1 MRDKRARLHPIVSNG
16 TLGLRSSREMRYL
29 LLKIFALS
37 HIALFILCYL
47 VLYHFLLSMFEL
59 AIASLFWY
67 FDTCIPSLKFYVHLS
82 RQWYI
87 LISTQHW
94 WSCKTPQNI
103 PKSFFPSSLL
113 LFSIAFNLSNK
124 NFCTLLPNAFA
135 YISLPAH
142 SFIYVTMYGHRFKL
156 ISGKNCTT
164 YSRYDA
170 TATSAK
176 LNPDG
181 SRYFDSDSDS
191 IWLSRLIRLLDDRKP
206 VS

>member
-1 MRDKRARLHPIVSNG
+1 ML
-16 TLGLRSSREMRYL
+16 SS
-29 LLKIFALS
+29 ALS
-37 HIALFILCYL
+37 LSFINVWASNSKL
-47 VLYHFLLSMFEL
+47 VLILWYMHSIIEILRTPFTSVVHPHIYATLM
-59 AIASLFWY
+59 IMQNAS
-67 FDTCIPSLKFYVHLS
+67 
-82 RQWYI
+82 
-87 LISTQHW
+87 
-94 WSCKTPQNI
+94 TPQNI

-181 SRYFDSDSDS
+181 STYFDSDSDS